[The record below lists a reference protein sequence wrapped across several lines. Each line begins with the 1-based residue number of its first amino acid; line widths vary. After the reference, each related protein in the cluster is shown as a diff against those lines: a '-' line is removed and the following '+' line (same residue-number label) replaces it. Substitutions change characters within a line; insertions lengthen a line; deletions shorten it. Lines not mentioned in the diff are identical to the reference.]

1 MKRAC
6 RNTKGQALVEFAF
19 ILPLFLLL
27 VFGLI
32 DLGRFVLADSILSQA
47 AREGARLASVEA
59 GWIGSADASCGST
72 GGPVCPMNVTALIT
86 DIRSAAN
93 RMVAGLGGSITTVYL
108 SCDAPG
114 AQPTNWQT
122 FTSASCNS
130 NGQGNVASVRL
141 IYTYQPFTP
150 VIGGLIGN
158 VVRQGAATMVIN

>member
-1 MKRAC
+1 MDWERRCELRIDGRSRLPNERDCADY
-6 RNTKGQALVEFAF
+6 RHSLRGQ
-19 ILPLFLLL
+19 PH
-27 VFGLI
+27 
-32 DLGRFVLADSILSQA
+32 GR
-47 AREGARLASVEA
+47 RARLF
-59 GWIGSADASCGST
+59 
-72 GGPVCPMNVTALIT
+72 
-86 DIRSAAN
+86 
-93 RMVAGLGGSITTVYL
+93 ITTVYL

-114 AQPTNWQT
+114 AQPTNWHT